1 MCSSTPGRHF
11 SQQTDAIGDLI
22 KTKGF
27 AVVTKTMTTTRSEDA
42 DKDQRVK
49 IRTLLPIAHMYVLG
63 GWLWELTGGRPTE
76 TKY

>member
-1 MCSSTPGRHF
+1 MCSSTPGRPI

-22 KTKGF
+22 KLKGF
-27 AVVTKTMTTTRSEDA
+27 AVVTKTTTRSEAA
-42 DKDQRVK
+42 DRDQRVK